1 MRDEENLPFL
11 FVAATNG
18 TFARRRIDLGT
29 RIGDSYEIIGGLKPG
44 DQVVTEGALFLEFA
58 ESQ

>member
-29 RIGDSYEIIGGLKPG
+29 RVGDAYEITAGLKPG
-44 DQVVTEGALFLEFA
+44 DQVVADGALFLEFA